1 MELSDQQI
9 NNLAGFILKQQQ
21 LNVIRSYSRKADT
34 IFFAPTGYG
43 KSITNQPAPKVLAG
57 KAIVVTPLL
66 SLLQDSIRN
75 SSRFGKC
82 TDLSSTSTDT
92 TSDHIHSDLVFTT
105 AESLIE
111 GWYYS
116 GLATWIP
123 NPGNHVTKMDT
134 YAQFCK
140 SLAGDPVCIMTYST
154 CKLPLKY
161 TKGMKATSLIFLL
174 VEPFC

>member
-1 MELSDQQI
+1 MRAWPFGMRAWYAETKI
-9 NNLAGFILKQQQ
+9 NWLWPYQ
-21 LNVIRSYSRKADT
+21 L
-34 IFFAPTGYG
+34 
-43 KSITNQPAPKVLAG
+43 APKVLAG

-82 TDLSSTSTDT
+82 TDLSSASTHT
-92 TSDHIHSDLVFTT
+92 TLDHIHSDLVFTT